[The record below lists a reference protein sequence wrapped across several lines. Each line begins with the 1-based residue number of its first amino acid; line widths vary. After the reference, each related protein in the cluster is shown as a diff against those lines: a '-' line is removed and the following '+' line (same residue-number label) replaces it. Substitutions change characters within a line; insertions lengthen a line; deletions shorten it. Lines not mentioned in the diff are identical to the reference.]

1 VGGIKTEHKLELN
14 DDHAHWLQEMVE
26 KYGLFDE
33 GKALRIVL
41 DYVME
46 EADQTTVFEEV
57 RCNHCGSVPNQD

>member
-1 VGGIKTEHKLELN
+1 MGGIKTEQKVELN
-14 DDHAHWLQEMVE
+14 EEHVNWLQDMSE
-26 KYGLFDE
+26 KYGLFGE

-57 RCNHCGSVPNQD
+57 RCNHCGSVSNQD